1 MRTPRCSRRSSA
13 SLIAIRAQLSGDV
26 APFVRQQTP
35 ARLHSTR
42 AIATRCVQGAT
53 REQLQRELLQIR
65 TVFVNHSV
73 EEAVLLADD
82 VLVAS
87 ADTRWIESEIVIDL
101 PQPRDVSSPE
111 FNAIL
116 RDVARRLSDHLASR
130 AQTGGA
136 PA

>member
-1 MRTPRCSRRSSA
+1 M
-13 SLIAIRAQLSGDV
+13 
-26 APFVRQQTP
+26 
-35 ARLHSTR
+35 
-42 AIATRCVQGAT
+42 
-53 REQLQRELLQIR
+53 
-65 TVFVNHSV
+65 VFVNHSV

-82 VLVAS
+82 VPVAS

-116 RDVARRLSDHLASR
+116 RGVARRLSDHLASR

>member
-1 MRTPRCSRRSSA
+1 MLERLADRYPSPAPRGCGTVRPAPVSGPDRPR
-13 SLIAIRAQLSGDV
+13 LIARDALRSGRYARAAAARAV
-26 APFVRQQTP
+26 ADPDSV
-35 ARLHSTR
+35 
-42 AIATRCVQGAT
+42 
-53 REQLQRELLQIR
+53 
-65 TVFVNHSV
+65 VFVNHSV

-82 VLVAS
+82 VPVAS

>member
-1 MRTPRCSRRSSA
+1 M
-13 SLIAIRAQLSGDV
+13 
-26 APFVRQQTP
+26 
-35 ARLHSTR
+35 
-42 AIATRCVQGAT
+42 
-53 REQLQRELLQIR
+53 
-65 TVFVNHSV
+65 VFVTHSV

-82 VLVAS
+82 VPVAS
-87 ADTRWIESEIVIDL
+87 ADTRWIESKIVIDL

-116 RDVARRLSDHLASR
+116 SDVARRLSDHLASR